1 MSGPRVIEVAPGQDP
16 AQVMAELFPKES
28 PAAERNPRGPAVFE
42 APPGVEYKPM
52 EATPAPIALA
62 RPSRIGSFWIVGGLG
77 VLLATWLCVSMASF
91 VVREFAL
98 SAVLGGVS
106 LAGFALGGALVGTA
120 IGRDLASYRRLK
132 NVDALR
138 GVVLDRDCK
147 LAASQAAV
155 REWLRR
161 LPDGVVL
168 KPEAERLILQATRS
182 DELVELLNAGPGNAL
197 RERAQARAGQT
208 FSACG
213 VVIAACPHP
222 AFDAAVA
229 GFLGLRL
236 ILQVAADHG
245 LRAGPATTVVL
256 IRHVMATMVVLGVTE
271 ALANAAVGG
280 VAESVPGGK
289 LAAELAGVS
298 VTAVRFRRLAI
309 MTHRACSP
317 LEPVG

>member
-1 MSGPRVIEVAPGQDP
+1 MSGPRVIELVPGQDP
-16 AQVMAELFPKES
+16 AQVMAELCPEES
-28 PAAERNPRGPAVFE
+28 HEAERSPRGPAVFE
-42 APPGVEYKPM
+42 APPGVEFKPV
-52 EATPAPIALA
+52 EATLAPIELA
-62 RPSRIGSFWIVGGLG
+62 RPRRVGSFWIVSGVA
-77 VLLATWLCVSMASF
+77 VLLATWLGVSMVSF

-98 SAVLGGVS
+98 SAVLGGAA
-106 LAGFALGGALVGTA
+106 LAGFALSGVLVGTA

-132 NVDALR
+132 NVDAVR
-138 GVVLDRDCK
+138 GVVLDRDAK
-147 LAASQAAV
+147 LATSQAAV
-155 REWLRR
+155 REWLKS
-161 LPDGVVL
+161 LPDGIVS

-197 RERAQARAGQT
+197 KERAQARARQT
-208 FSACG
+208 FGACG

-245 LRAGPATTVVL
+245 LRSGPATTVIL
-256 IRHVMATMVVLGVTE
+256 IRHVMATMVLLGVTE
-271 ALANAAVGG
+271 ALANAAAGG

-289 LAAELAGVS
+289 LAGELAGVS
-298 VTAVRFRRLAI
+298 VTALRFRRLAI

-317 LEPVG
+317 LMPAG